1 MARRPKAADVVTN
14 NADVARMKPPPKPMM
29 AIRSARPAEDQPH
42 RLGIG
47 ALARRQVAAQRVDQ
61 IADRKQAEPDG
72 DDDRHHLGPH
82 AVHRGGR
89 QLARVPYQHRG
100 KRRERQRNDDTGT
113 IDAPR
118 RRPLR
123 KVRHDLTRPTDFSTS
138 VTRAVSFFRK
148 SANASP
154 PR

>member
-1 MARRPKAADVVTN
+1 MARRPNAADVVTN
-14 NADVARMKPPPKPMM
+14 KRRGRKDEAAAEADDGDQQRK
-29 AIRSARPAEDQPH
+29 PAEDQQH
-42 RLGIG
+42 GLRIG

-61 IADRKQAEPDG
+61 IADRENAEPDG

-100 KRRERQRNDDTGT
+100 KCRERQRNDHAGT

-118 RRPLR
+118 RRTLR

-154 PR
+154 QR

>member
-1 MARRPKAADVVTN
+1 MARRPNAADVVTN
-14 NADVARMKPPPKPMM
+14 SAEVARMKPPPRPMM
-29 AIRSARPAEDQPH
+29 AIKSARPAEDQQH
-42 RLGIG
+42 GLGIR
-47 ALARRQVAAQRVDQ
+47 ALARRQIAAQRVDQ
-61 IADRKQAEPDG
+61 IADREKAEPDG

-89 QLARVPYQHRG
+89 QLPRVPYQHHG
-100 KRRERQRNDDTGT
+100 KCRERRGNDDAGA

-123 KVRHDLTRPTDFSTS
+123 KVRHDLTRPTDF
-138 VTRAVSFFRK
+138 R
-148 SANASP
+148 